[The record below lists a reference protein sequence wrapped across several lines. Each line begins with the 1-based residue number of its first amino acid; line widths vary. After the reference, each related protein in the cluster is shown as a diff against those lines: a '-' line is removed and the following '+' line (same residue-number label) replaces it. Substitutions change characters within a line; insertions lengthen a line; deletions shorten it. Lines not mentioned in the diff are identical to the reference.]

1 MANRC
6 LDPCGRNSGARDGC
20 LTESFS
26 DERGGEDVGEAVIG
40 FVLPALCTATS
51 ARRRPSSPKTFRRL
65 TMTLGAVP
73 ARY

>member
-1 MANRC
+1 LIVLA
-6 LDPCGRNSGARDGC
+6 LLIAA

-26 DERGGEDVGEAVIG
+26 DERGGEDVGVVVIG
-40 FVLPALCTATS
+40 FVVPALCTATS
-51 ARRRPSSPKTFRRL
+51 AIRRPSSPKTFRSL